1 MQKYYKYHD
10 LTMSQFYT
18 QGGIG
23 NIYLSKYDKYIYKL
37 TYSAS
42 AFINN
47 ILTFN
52 KLVNKIPCSNL
63 LDYFIIKNDNKLLY
77 NFKDSLKSLSL
88 KHLNEFNMDNIY
100 VLKYS
105 LYDYNTFGYYSNILY
120 KDLLENLPYMIIWTY
135 ICIYSMNIQN
145 IFHNDLKID
154 NILMKERFNDII
166 YIQNIVI
173 GNNTKYEYFLND
185 FDMTLNKNIFDDIT
199 TFRNSVYRMF
209 TKRLKNNNNLLNNI
223 NNINDIYE
231 RILLNPTNYTREM
244 ISINIL

>member
-1 MQKYYKYHD
+1 
-10 LTMSQFYT
+10 
-18 QGGIG
+18 
-23 NIYLSKYDKYIYKL
+23 
-37 TYSAS
+37 
-42 AFINN
+42 
-47 ILTFN
+47 
-52 KLVNKIPCSNL
+52 
-63 LDYFIIKNDNKLLY
+63 
-77 NFKDSLKSLSL
+77 
-88 KHLNEFNMDNIY
+88 MDNIY

-244 ISINIL
+244 ICINIL